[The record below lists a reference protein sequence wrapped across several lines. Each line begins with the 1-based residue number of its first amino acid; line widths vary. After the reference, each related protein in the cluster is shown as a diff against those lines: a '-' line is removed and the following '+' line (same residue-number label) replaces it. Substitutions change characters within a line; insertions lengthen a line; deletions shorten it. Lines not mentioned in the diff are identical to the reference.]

1 MLLFIIVWKTYQT
14 YKNEIQLIQSM
25 HFDNCGMYKS
35 SDEQNRERPMVHIA
49 HTRNQ
54 FKSINI
60 VEQNHDF
67 ILTLIK
73 RKKALSPFCEFY
85 DSLYVKRKSLSPK
98 NACDKF
104 SWNWSNRSRENN
116 CQISSIYIFYCFV
129 IISSW

>member
-1 MLLFIIVWKTYQT
+1 
-14 YKNEIQLIQSM
+14 
-25 HFDNCGMYKS
+25 MYKS

-85 DSLYVKRKSLSPK
+85 DSLYVKRKSLHPRMLVTSLIEFGSIVLEK
-98 NACDKF
+98 TIVKF
-104 SWNWSNRSRENN
+104 G
-116 CQISSIYIFYCFV
+116 QYIFFTVSLSYLLGNELNPLFE
-129 IISSW
+129 